1 VSADD
6 AATRA
11 LAARRGA
18 GRFVLRDRG
27 LIAVRGRDRVRWLD
41 GMLSNDV
48 ARLRPGRASSGCYAL
63 LLTPQGRIVCDFHVI
78 QRGDEFWLETEA
90 RGLPE
95 ILARLER
102 HIIADDV
109 TLEDR
114 SDGIARIA
122 LEGAAA
128 PQVLARALGETPGLA
143 PECADDFTCA
153 GRRICVVAFG
163 WSGAP
168 GFQLIA
174 PADAEPSLT
183 AALRAAAAPDV
194 ELVEG
199 DAEVLEILRIEAGIP
214 RLHRELD
221 SNVLPPEAGLMARAV
236 ALQKGCYTGQEIVA
250 RIHSRGAESHRL
262 VSLRF
267 EGSEPVAGTALRAEE
282 RVVGSVTSSCH
293 SATAGP
299 IGLGFVRRPF
309 DAEGSALLADGVA
322 ARVAVPPLVAPTG
335 GA

>member
-6 AATRA
+6 AASRA
-11 LAARRGA
+11 AAARRGA
-18 GRFVLRDRG
+18 GVFVLRERA

-63 LLTPQGRIVCDFHVI
+63 LLTPQGRIVSDFHVL
-78 QRGDEFWLETEA
+78 QRGEELWLETEA
-90 RGLPE
+90 HGLPE

-109 TLEDR
+109 ALVDR
-114 SDGIARIA
+114 SAEFARIGV
-122 LEGAAA
+122 EGAAA
-128 PQVLARALGETPGLA
+128 PRILARALGEPPQLA
-143 PECADDFTCA
+143 PECADDFSRA
-153 GRRICVVAFG
+153 GDRICVAAYG

-174 PADAEPSLT
+174 PAGAGAPLVS
-183 AALRAAAAPDV
+183 ALRAAAAPDAP
-194 ELVEG
+194 LVEG

-221 SNVLPPEAGLMARAV
+221 EDVLPAEAGLMARAV
-236 ALQKGCYTGQEIVA
+236 SLEKGCYTGQEIVA

-262 VSLRF
+262 VALRF
-267 EGSEPVAGTALRAEE
+267 TDAEPAAGAELRAGE
-282 RVVGSVTSSCH
+282 RVVGSVTSSCR

-309 DAEGSALLADGVA
+309 DAEGSELLADGVV
-322 ARVAVPPLVAPTG
+322 ARVAAAPLVALTG